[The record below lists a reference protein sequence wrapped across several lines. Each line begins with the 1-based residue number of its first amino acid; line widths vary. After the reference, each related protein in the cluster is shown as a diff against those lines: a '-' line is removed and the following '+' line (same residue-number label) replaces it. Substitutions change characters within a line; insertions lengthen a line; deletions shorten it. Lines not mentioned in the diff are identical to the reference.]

1 MAPLGR
7 RRADHAWEALLVD
20 DNAPDGAKEKVRT
33 PMSLT
38 STREEAILSFAAP
51 IVTVTKQVNTK
62 PDDVR

>member
-1 MAPLGR
+1 
-7 RRADHAWEALLVD
+7 
-20 DNAPDGAKEKVRT
+20 
-33 PMSLT
+33 MSLT